1 LSARGTY
8 CRCCF
13 VLTGETYFAEEV
25 VVGDVAIAKALTLRA
40 HIPASEGVLLLIAA
54 LPELL
59 FLVQYVAA

>member
-1 LSARGTY
+1 
-8 CRCCF
+8 
-13 VLTGETYFAEEV
+13 LTGETYFAEEV

-59 FLVQYVAA
+59 FLVQYVVA